1 MPRVIVNSTPLIV
14 LSNIGQLDLLRKLYS
29 EIFVPQ
35 SVFDEVTAK
44 DDSACQ
50 QIRNL
55 AEWIHV
61 CRIQNQDAKRM
72 YQAKLHAGEVEVM
85 ILAQETPVADLVILD
100 DNAVRAVEYRMWI
113 HAQGLVP
120 DDLAL
125 VSVQHIA
132 QCTAG
137 HIILGHLFGLGTAQG
152 ISIVENNVVALAG
165 QIIAVGGSYGERCRC
180 PAVRK

>member
-44 DDSACQ
+44 NDSACQ

-85 ILAQETPVADLVILD
+85 ILAQETPIADLVILD
-100 DNAVRAVEYRMWI
+100 DNAAKKAAKFLGLKVTGTLGVLLRAKREKLIEKVTPLMSQLMAKGFYITSEVFS
-113 HAQGLVP
+113 LVK
-120 DDLAL
+120 
-125 VSVQHIA
+125 SQ
-132 QCTAG
+132 AG
-137 HIILGHLFGLGTAQG
+137 
-152 ISIVENNVVALAG
+152 E
-165 QIIAVGGSYGERCRC
+165 
-180 PAVRK
+180 